1 MTMAEATASELE
13 IVEPTT
19 TDAAAADVAVD
30 GVESNLKRT
39 REDSDDEEDG
49 VSKKRK
55 VDEEE
60 KKPSGPVKLGF
71 KSFASSL
78 EMFDYFY
85 NLLHAWPAYLNLNQV
100 FQHLLPL
107 SSFYLLIPFSQL
119 EKKKSFFFVFNLAM
133 TMHRCYLQYL
143 FLKYFFRLNLVNSL
157 VGYVRK
163 LSFLQSIYLSC
174 LADSLQRFPEVHRII
189 RKQLF

>member
-1 MTMAEATASELE
+1 MAEATASEPE

-19 TDAAAADVAVD
+19 MAAADTAFD
-30 GVESNLKRT
+30 GVDSNQERT
-39 REDSDDEEDG
+39 RVDSDDEEDG

-85 NLLHAWPAYLNLNQV
+85 NLLHAWPPFQNLNQV
-100 FQHLLPL
+100 FDHLSPL
-107 SSFYLLIPFSQL
+107 SFYLLIPFSQV
-119 EKKKSFFFVFNLAM
+119 EKKSFFFF
-133 TMHRCYLQYL
+133 
-143 FLKYFFRLNLVNSL
+143 
-157 VGYVRK
+157 
-163 LSFLQSIYLSC
+163 
-174 LADSLQRFPEVHRII
+174 
-189 RKQLF
+189 

>member
-49 VSKKRK
+49 VSKKQK
-55 VDEEE
+55 VDAEE
-60 KKPSGPVKLGF
+60 KKASGPVKLGF
-71 KSFASSL
+71 KSFASSV

-119 EKKKSFFFVFNLAM
+119 EKKNPFF
-133 TMHRCYLQYL
+133 L
-143 FLKYFFRLNLVNSL
+143 FL
-157 VGYVRK
+157 
-163 LSFLQSIYLSC
+163 IW
-174 LADSLQRFPEVHRII
+174 P
-189 RKQLF
+189 

>member
-60 KKPSGPVKLGF
+60 KEPSGPVKLGF
-71 KSFASSL
+71 KSFASSV

-85 NLLHAWPAYLNLNQV
+85 NLLHAWPPFQNLNQV
-100 FQHLLPL
+100 FDHLSPL
-107 SSFYLLIPFSQL
+107 SFYLLNPFSQV
-119 EKKKSFFFVFNLAM
+119 EKKSFFFFNLAM

-143 FLKYFFRLNLVNSL
+143 FLKYFS
-157 VGYVRK
+157 
-163 LSFLQSIYLSC
+163 S
-174 LADSLQRFPEVHRII
+174 
-189 RKQLF
+189 

>member
-49 VSKKRK
+49 VSKKQK
-55 VDEEE
+55 VDAEE
-60 KKPSGPVKLGF
+60 KKASGPVKLGF
-71 KSFASSL
+71 KSFASSV

-143 FLKYFFRLNLVNSL
+143 FLKYFS
-157 VGYVRK
+157 
-163 LSFLQSIYLSC
+163 S
-174 LADSLQRFPEVHRII
+174 
-189 RKQLF
+189 